1 MPLIPFTDVFGN
13 TGIALPAQAVNEAPK
28 LNVGVTIGLTVT
40 TNVVESAQIP
50 AFGVNV

>member
-1 MPLIPFTDVFGN
+1 MDAGGN
-13 TGIALPAQAVNEAPK
+13 TGTVLPAQADNAVPK

-40 TNVVESAQIP
+40 VNVVESAQIP